1 MLYKHLA
8 GFRIS
13 TLFSEDCLFRYRL
26 IVENPE
32 KPHGKTLCVVMQN
45 PSDADEYKADKS
57 VQFLENLVF
66 RKNNEI
72 FRDIGRMI
80 IVNQFAFVQKHG
92 FEGRA
97 EHIGENN
104 NEIISASIKA
114 SDIVLL
120 AWGKINPY
128 QHRKEFILEILASLK
143 SKLVLETKKHPS
155 RGFYKDF
162 VRVFEMTH
170 IQN

>member
-1 MLYKHLA
+1 MQS
-8 GFRIS
+8 GESI
-13 TLFSEDCLFRYRL
+13 
-26 IVENPE
+26 
-32 KPHGKTLCVVMQN
+32 CVIMQN
-45 PSDADEYKADKS
+45 PSDADEFKADKS

-92 FEGRA
+92 FEGRD
-97 EHIGENN
+97 EHIGEKND
-104 NEIISASIKA
+104 EIISAAIKA

-128 QHRKEFILEILASLK
+128 QHRKEFILEILVSLK

-162 VRVFEMTH
+162 VRVFEMAQL
-170 IQN
+170 QN